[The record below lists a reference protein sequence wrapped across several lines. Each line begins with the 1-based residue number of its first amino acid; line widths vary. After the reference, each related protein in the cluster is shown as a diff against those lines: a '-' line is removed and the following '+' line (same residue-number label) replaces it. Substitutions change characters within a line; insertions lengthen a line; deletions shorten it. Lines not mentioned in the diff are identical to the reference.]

1 MAMLKLLWP
10 LLILNSRIF
19 RGLIRQRESYIVQSN
34 KTTILPG
41 DVRRATSE
49 LTNAGDPVLAPEL
62 KAWRYKCFIFFDF

>member
-19 RGLIRQRESYIVQSN
+19 RGLIRQGESYIVQSN

-49 LTNAGDPVLAPEL
+49 LTNAGDPDLAPEL